1 MGSSISSSHGDT
13 RRRREEGDP
22 IDALHK
28 VDQKL
33 HHLRRVEAGYRKTI
47 ARAREDMKEN
57 TADPVK
63 ADRRFKKIRAKYERK
78 IEKLQPKIKQL
89 TIRREELKGRH
100 AAKG

>member
-1 MGSSISSSHGDT
+1 VK
-13 RRRREEGDP
+13 EGGR

-33 HHLRRVEAGYRKTI
+33 HHLRRIEGGYRKSI
-47 ARAREDMKEN
+47 ARARDAMKEDS
-57 TADPVK
+57 ADPVK
-63 ADRRFKKIRAKYERK
+63 AEKRFKKLKAKYEHR

-89 TIRREELKGRH
+89 TSRREELKNRH

>member
-1 MGSSISSSHGDT
+1 M
-13 RRRREEGDP
+13 
-22 IDALHK
+22 HK

-47 ARAREDMKEN
+47 ARAREAMKEN

-63 ADRRFKKIRAKYERK
+63 AENKFKKAKAKYERK

-89 TIRREELKGRH
+89 TNRREELKSRG
-100 AAKG
+100 ATKG